1 MTRDDVLA
9 MANEAGITYVNEFG
23 VASATAEW
31 LERFAG
37 LVAAKERARCA
48 DIALRTVCD
57 VHTPTGIKIYGTRT
71 AKAILEAANA
81 NP

>member
-1 MTRDDVLA
+1 MTRDEILA
-9 MANEAGITYVNEFG
+9 LANEAGITFVNEFG

-48 DIALRTVCD
+48 DIARRTVCD
-57 VHTPTGIKIYGTRT
+57 VHVPTGVKIYGSR
-71 AKAILEAANA
+71 AAAAIMEGGA
-81 NP
+81 